1 MLTFHLFLYFVRV
14 RLCPFAISVL
24 RSIRDPK
31 EENYFFNGIG
41 RAEIVNDLDLIKVSI
56 QCRQGKS
63 RAQQL
68 RVASKIVRFSLEASP
83 CGTEEILHNKLIL
96 CAPNNAPD
104 AVKMVVLPFDA
115 HLEQKK
121 MRRNSLSRKF
131 SQQQNAARRWT
142 SFSLRSNQVRIMVD
156 IRNHQKTHFEIR
168 TIGAFVRELETWP
181 RISYYVVNLHK
192 LQRQKHNARKRVSDW
207 VWVWPGLGLNI
218 TKTLTYSTNE
228 KWWML
233 YETIDSLAMGAT
245 MGNPIRGYL
254 IV

>member
-115 HLEQKK
+115 HLKQKK
-121 MRRNSLSRKF
+121 NATEFAFSKVFTTTKSSETLNLFFIALESSSNYGWHTQPPKNSFRN
-131 SQQQNAARRWT
+131 T
-142 SFSLRSNQVRIMVD
+142 
-156 IRNHQKTHFEIR
+156 NHRGICTG
-168 TIGAFVRELETWP
+168 TGNMA
-181 RISYYVVNLHK
+181 SYLVLC
-192 LQRQKHNARKRVSDW
+192 RQF
-207 VWVWPGLGLNI
+207 
-218 TKTLTYSTNE
+218 T
-228 KWWML
+228 
-233 YETIDSLAMGAT
+233 
-245 MGNPIRGYL
+245 
-254 IV
+254 